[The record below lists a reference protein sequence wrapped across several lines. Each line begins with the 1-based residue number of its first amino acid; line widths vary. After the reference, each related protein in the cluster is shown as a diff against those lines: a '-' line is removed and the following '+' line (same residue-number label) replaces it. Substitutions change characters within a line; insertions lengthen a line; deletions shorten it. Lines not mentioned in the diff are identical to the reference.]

1 MNTPDMSKTHKMK
14 TLQKERKNTMP
25 QKWRI
30 VFVLAAVA
38 AVACAIV
45 FFMPKELCA
54 LISPDADEF
63 SISSAIV
70 EVSGETNADAVTIT
84 DAAVLNELAQALRT
98 ANVTYVGLSHSI
110 VLDGITLYSVYPN
123 APGANKL
130 RAFSVGSNGHVYLD
144 GKEYRL
150 TAGCRDSFVSFF
162 SMHFGGEDDAA

>member
-1 MNTPDMSKTHKMK
+1 MNTPDTSKTHKMK

-25 QKWRI
+25 RKWRI

-38 AVACAIV
+38 AVACVIV

-84 DAAVLNELAQALRT
+84 DAAVLNELT
-98 ANVTYVGLSHSI
+98 
-110 VLDGITLYSVYPN
+110 
-123 APGANKL
+123 
-130 RAFSVGSNGHVYLD
+130 
-144 GKEYRL
+144 
-150 TAGCRDSFVSFF
+150 
-162 SMHFGGEDDAA
+162 